1 MFKWIMNRLREKAG
15 NWIESKKIQ
24 SIIIVL
30 IIINS
35 ITIGLETSDYAMQ
48 NFGGL
53 LKTLDQ
59 IILAIFVI
67 EIVIKLF
74 AFGGGFFKKPWN
86 VFDFVIVGIALFPSS
101 GVFSILRVLRVL
113 RTLRLLKAIPRLRFI
128 VEALLRAVPSI
139 GWIFVLLA
147 MVFYVFAVMGTKLFG
162 AAFPV
167 WFGTVGKS
175 MYSLFQIMTLES
187 WSMGIA
193 RPVMEQFPYAYLFFI
208 PFILI
213 ATYTTLNIFI
223 AIVVNTM
230 SEIHQK
236 ELEKETI
243 EIEEF
248 VHTEHVDIRS
258 DISRI
263 EAQISGLEKKL
274 DKLLEQ
280 DKNLVEK

>member
-1 MFKWIMNRLREKAG
+1 MFKWIMNRLRENAG

-35 ITIGLETSDYAMQ
+35 ITIGLETSDYTMQ

-263 EAQISGLEKKL
+263 ETQISGLEKKL
-274 DKLLEQ
+274 DRLLEK
-280 DKNLVEK
+280 DEKFVEK